1 MRLAVCALSA
11 VLLSGCSWLGGGSH
25 HDDSYGYQYGYGGAY
40 GAGGQAGC
48 MPGYGYGG
56 YGQAGGAG
64 GCAPGAGYSV
74 AQNGYMGAGAGGMYG
89 AGGAGG
95 MYGNGGAGGMYG
107 AGGAGGMYG
116 AGGMAGAGM
125 YGASGM
131 AGTGMYG
138 MGSGAYGSTTTLS
151 SAAPYGTA
159 VGGGVTSGGVQT
171 VQGSPIYVAQPY
183 PSYYGVPV
191 LRGYSQG
198 GGYGYGGGYSYGS
211 GYGGAMPFGIELGGG
226 SEFDIGG
233 DIFTGKAASPNN
245 EDFALAT
252 GQVVSPAISYD
263 QAFKQG
269 YNVGGGLSYDVGP
282 STTVLGMVNYQKN
295 SGNTFDN
302 GTFQPGTYD
311 ALGNFTATGA
321 AETVT
326 AELTDLEQVTL
337 EGGVRQYMGGN
348 GGFRPYVGAMGGFTH
363 NNAVDLTQSS
373 TTLGTFTQNY
383 IESGWT
389 PTAAGLVGAEMAVGP
404 RAAIGVETGIRWRD
418 SLDTNVTSD
427 DRWSIPVS
435 LRGRVAF

>member
-40 GAGGQAGC
+40 GAGGAAGC
-48 MPGYGYGG
+48 APGYGYTG

-74 AQNGYMGAGAGGMYG
+74 AQNGYMGGAGATGMYGAGAGAGGMYG
-89 AGGAGG
+89 AGSGAG
-95 MYGNGGAGGMYG
+95 ATGMYG
-107 AGGAGGMYG
+107 AGGASGMYG
-116 AGGMAGAGM
+116 MGGMAGAG
-125 YGASGM
+125 
-131 AGTGMYG
+131 GMYG
-138 MGSGAYGSTTTLS
+138 MGSSAYGSTTTLT
-151 SAAPYGTA
+151 SAAPYGAA
-159 VGGGVTSGGVQT
+159 VGSGVTAGGVQT

-191 LRGYSQG
+191 LRGYSHSG
-198 GGYGYGGGYSYGS
+198 GGYGYGYGGGGGY

-226 SEFDIGG
+226 SEFDVGG
-233 DIFTGKAASPNN
+233 DLFQGKAASPNN

-252 GQVVSPAISYD
+252 GEVVSPAVSYD
-263 QAFKQG
+263 TAFKQG
-269 YNVGGGLSYDVGP
+269 YNFGGGVGYDVGP

-295 SGNTFDN
+295 EGNTFEN
-302 GTFQPGTYD
+302 GTFQPGSYD
-311 ALGNFTATGA
+311 ALGNFTASGP

-326 AELTDLEQVTL
+326 AEMSDLEQITL
-337 EGGVRQYMGGN
+337 EGGVRQYMGGAT
-348 GGFRPYVGAMGGFTH
+348 GFRPYVGAMGGFTH

-418 SLDTNVTSD
+418 SLDTNNPSD
-427 DRWSIPVS
+427 SRWSVPVS